1 MFTKSICTGFDVFV
15 DKWIIVIL
23 CISEHANECRGHELS
38 DSGQACLPMECVSLI
53 MDFAWVLY
61 L

>member
-1 MFTKSICTGFDVFV
+1 MFTEGICTGFDVFV

-23 CISEHANECRGHELS
+23 RISDYASECREHEIS
-38 DSGQACLPMECVSLI
+38 DNAHACLPTECVSLI

>member
-15 DKWIIVIL
+15 DKWIIVIYVL
-23 CISEHANECRGHELS
+23 VNMQMNVGGMSLVTVDKPAF
-38 DSGQACLPMECVSLI
+38 PMECVSLI